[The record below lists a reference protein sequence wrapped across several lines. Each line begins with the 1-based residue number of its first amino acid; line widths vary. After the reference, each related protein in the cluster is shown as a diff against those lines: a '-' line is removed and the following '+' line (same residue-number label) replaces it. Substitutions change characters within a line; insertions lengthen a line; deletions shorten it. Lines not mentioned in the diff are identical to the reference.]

1 MKALVG
7 SWDHRPYRLLAEAT
21 ALRARIAELEAKLA
35 EASEEN
41 AMLRAALHDAEPV
54 EVVLSSS

>member
-41 AMLRAALHDAEPV
+41 AMLRAALHDAERV
-54 EVVLSSS
+54 EVVLSAS